1 MVNTVLEQLKL
12 GNTKIVDVFQRLSEA
27 WKQFFAEHGDK
38 STEELAKELTHF
50 QSHIEGICGDRF
62 WGKEF
67 MAWSAF
73 SELYSTQEGFGDNE
87 PLAEKLLHAFNL
99 SYCSG
104 EVKAEAKDAAKSYYL
119 DVQF

>member
-1 MVNTVLEQLKL
+1 MVNTVLEQLKH
-12 GNTKIVDVFQRLSEA
+12 GNTEIVEVFQRLSEA

-38 STEELAKELTHF
+38 STEELAKELGHF
-50 QSHIEGICGDRF
+50 QFSIEGICGDRF

-73 SELYSTQEGFGDNE
+73 SELYSTRDGFGDNE
-87 PLAEKLLHAFNL
+87 SLAEKLFHAFML
-99 SYCSG
+99 SHCSG
-104 EVKAEAKDAAKSYYL
+104 EVKAEAKDAAKAYYL